1 MDTISQSDAIAMAP
15 IAGDERARFFTADR
29 FDRLECLTATFRT
42 HCYAP
47 HTHETYAIG
56 AILAGVETWNARGA
70 RHYAGPGDLAFNNPF
85 DVHDGAP
92 HGAGYSYRMTY
103 PSIDLLQRIAC
114 EVSGRDDAGVPFFP
128 APAIYDPE
136 GVALFAAAHR
146 VLEHGTDAL
155 EGDER
160 LYRAFTHC
168 VVRHA
173 EIRPAATGR
182 EPGPIARVRA
192 LLAERHAE
200 DLTLAQLAAEAGLSP
215 HHLIRAFRRET
226 GHTPHAYLID
236 RRIDV
241 ARVRLRRGE
250 SPADVAAATGFCDQ
264 AHLTRAFKA
273 RVGVTPGAFRT
284 GTAR

>member
-1 MDTISQSDAIAMAP
+1 MQTITQSDAIAQAP
-15 IAGDERARFFTADR
+15 IARDERARFFTAAR
-29 FDRLECLTATFRT
+29 FGGLECLTATFRT

-70 RHYAGPGDLAFNNPF
+70 RHYAGPGDLVFNNPF
-85 DVHDGAP
+85 DIHDGAP
-92 HGAGYSYRMTY
+92 HGDGYSYRMTY
-103 PSIDLLQRIAC
+103 PSIDLVRRIAG
-114 EVSGRDDAGVPFFP
+114 EVSGRTDVGVPHFP
-128 APAIYDPE
+128 SPARYDPE
-136 GVALFAAAHR
+136 GVALFAGAHR
-146 VLEHGTDAL
+146 VLEQGGDAL
-155 EGDER
+155 AGDEW
-160 LYRAFTHC
+160 LYRAFSHC

-173 EIRPAATGR
+173 EIRPAETGR
-182 EPGPIARVRA
+182 ERGPVARIRA

-200 DLTLAQLAAEAGLSP
+200 DLTLAELAAEADLTP

-236 RRIDV
+236 RRVDA

-250 SPADVAAATGFCDQ
+250 APAEVAAATGFCDQ

-273 RVGVTPGAFRT
+273 RVGVTPGAFRD